1 MKLINNPNVFIPE
14 EIKSEFNTYHTFVVQ
29 VKKRTE
35 LIKYLK
41 KNGISTAI
49 HYPIP
54 IHLQKAFTN
63 KKYSKTELTKYYEA
77 I

>member
-41 KNGISTAI
+41 KMVFL
-49 HYPIP
+49 
-54 IHLQKAFTN
+54 LQFIIQYQFIY
-63 KKYSKTELTKYYEA
+63 KKLLQIKIFKN
-77 I
+77 